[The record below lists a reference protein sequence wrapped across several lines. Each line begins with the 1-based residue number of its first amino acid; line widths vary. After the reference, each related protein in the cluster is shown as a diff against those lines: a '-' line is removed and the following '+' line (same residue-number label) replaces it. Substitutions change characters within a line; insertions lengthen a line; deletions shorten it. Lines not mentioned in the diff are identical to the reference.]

1 MQDWGSIGEFHHAAR
16 DTHKILTGLSC
27 KYRIRDL
34 NDEINKL
41 IREKYHWE
49 KRIVELGGPNYAM
62 TARVKDP
69 IGREVAELT
78 GKSASYRYFGA
89 AKTLPGVK
97 ELFEKDEAPKAVRRT
112 RHQMHKAIDPD
123 YYGFRDEEDGV
134 LLRVEEEAEKQL
146 RAEAILDWED
156 KEAERQA
163 ALSLGKQGGSSHH
176 SEAVDEDRFVAYV
189 PLPDQK
195 AIEQKVLEKKK
206 QDLLAKYQTS
216 NLIASQADA
225 KHMLNLRSQ

>member
-1 MQDWGSIGEFHHAAR
+1 M
-16 DTHKILTGLSC
+16 
-27 KYRIRDL
+27 
-34 NDEINKL
+34 
-41 IREKYHWE
+41 
-49 KRIVELGGPNYAM
+49 ELGGPNYAM

-97 ELFEKDEAPKAVRRT
+97 ELFEKDEAPKPARRT

-134 LLRVEEEAEKQL
+134 LLRVEEEAERQM

-163 ALSLGKQGGSSHH
+163 ALSLGKQGGTSHH
-176 SEAVDEDRFVAYV
+176 HAEAVDDQFVAYV

-206 QDLLAKYQTS
+206 QDLLAKYQTT
-216 NLIASQADA
+216 NLIASQEDA
-225 KHMLNLRSQ
+225 KQMLNLRS